1 MAPEKDTQAL
11 SAMPKK
17 EARKRAEA
25 LRDKLNRHNH
35 LYYVRDD
42 PEITD
47 AEYDRLKKR
56 LEEIESEYPDLITKD
71 SPTQRVGAEPKSTMG
86 TVQHEVPM
94 LSLRAVQTEEEFRHF
109 LDTVKK
115 QLDRETVELVAEP
128 KFDGLSIELVYE
140 SGSLTT
146 AGTRGNGETGEDV
159 LANIKT
165 IPEIPLRLRNN
176 GATPR
181 HLVVRGEVL
190 MEKEEFK
197 TFNRSQEEKGRKTFA
212 NPRNAAAGS
221 LRQLDP
227 KITAE
232 RPLHVF
238 LYEIVTSSS
247 DRPATHWECLQRL
260 DEMGF
265 RTSAISELVKSAD
278 RGVEWYN
285 DLARRREEL
294 PFEIDGCVF
303 KVNNLSAHMQLG
315 TRASNPRWA
324 IAWKFEALRETT
336 RIKKIVVQVGRTGT
350 LTPVAHLEPVNIGG
364 VEVSRVTLHNQDE
377 IDRKDIGIGDHVVIE
392 RAGDVI
398 PHVVRVE
405 KHKRSG
411 KKKRYTL
418 PATCPVC
425 GSEVARVKGE
435 AATRCV
441 NSACPAQQKQRLKH
455 FASKSALDI
464 DGLGE
469 KLIDQL
475 VEKRKVVDAADLF
488 DLNENDLKELDR
500 VADKSAHNLVAAI
513 HNAKRNV
520 TLPRLI
526 YGLGLPQVGEATAE
540 RLAARFGSMDKLMRA
555 SHADIVE
562 LEDFAERSA
571 ALVQEWLQNKK
582 NKKLVNRLKKR
593 GVDPRSQGVG
603 NRLQGLTLVVTGSL
617 QSMSRDEAKRAIRRE
632 GGRVTGSVSRATD
645 YLVVGNNPGSRK
657 IGDAE
662 KHNAATVDEEGFIQM
677 LGRDVENI

>member
-1 MAPEKDTQAL
+1 MVAERDTQAL
-11 SAMPKK
+11 SALTKK

-25 LRDKLNRHNH
+25 LRDELNRHNH

-56 LEEIESEYPDLITKD
+56 LEEIESEYPDLVTKD
-71 SPTQRVGAEPKSTMG
+71 SPTQRVGAEPKNMMG

-94 LSLRAVQTEEEFRHF
+94 LSLRAVQTEDEFRHF

-115 QLDRETVELVAEP
+115 KLDRETVELVAEP

-140 SGSLTT
+140 NGSLTA
-146 AGTRGNGETGEDV
+146 AGTRGNGATGEDV

-181 HLVVRGEVL
+181 HLVVRGEVI

-197 TFNRSQEEKGRKTFA
+197 TLNRSQEEKGHKTFA

-221 LRQLDP
+221 LRQLNP

-238 LYEIVTSSS
+238 LYEIVSVSS
-247 DRPATHWECLQRL
+247 DRPATHWQCLQRL
-260 DEMGF
+260 DELGF
-265 RTSAISELVKSAD
+265 RTSVIFELVNSAE

-303 KVNNLSAHMQLG
+303 KVNDLSVHMELG

-336 RIKKIVVQVGRTGT
+336 RIKKIVAQVGRTGT
-350 LTPVAHLEPVNIGG
+350 LTPVAHLQPVNIGG

-377 IDRKDIGIGDHVVIE
+377 INRKDIRIGDHVVVE

-405 KHKRSG
+405 KHKRNG
-411 KKKRYTL
+411 KEKRYTL
-418 PATCPVC
+418 PATCPIC
-425 GSEVARVKGE
+425 GSEVAQVKGE

-488 DLNENDLKELDR
+488 DLDENDLKELDR
-500 VADKSAHNLVAAI
+500 VADKSAHNLVEAI

-526 YGLGLPQVGEATAE
+526 YGLGLPQVGEATAD
-540 RLAARFGSMDKLMRA
+540 RLAGHFGSLDQLMRA
-555 SHADIVE
+555 SHADIIK
-562 LEDFAERSA
+562 LEDFAEKSA
-571 ALVQEWLQNKK
+571 VLVEEWLHNKK
-582 NKKLVNRLKKR
+582 NKELVDRLQKR
-593 GVDPRSQGVG
+593 GVDPRSQAGG
-603 NRLQGLTLVVTGSL
+603 DRLQGLALVVTGSL
-617 QSMSRDEAKRAIRRE
+617 QSMSRDEAMQAIRRE
-632 GGRVTGSVSRATD
+632 GGRATGSVSSTTD
-645 YLVVGNNPGSRK
+645 YLVVGENPGGRK
-657 IGDAE
+657 IGDAK
-662 KHNAATVDEEGFIQM
+662 KHNVKTLDEEKFIQL
-677 LGRDVENI
+677 LGRDV